1 VRNWDFH
8 RAALG
13 IFAAGLLAGCGASQP
28 PIDLPATNAQDA
40 APSARRDK
48 ASYKVLY
55 IFKAKPDGSHPIA
68 GLINVNGTLYGTTRR
83 GGPLRHGEVFGI
95 TPDGTEQTVFGF
107 RHAHGSDPAAG
118 LIDVNGTLYGT
129 TAGGGDERRGIVY
142 SLTTDGVERVLRRF
156 LMKGR
161 RGANPV
167 ASLVNAGGTLYG
179 TTKYGGAYAG
189 GPDAYHPDGG
199 GTVFSITT
207 TGTHKLLYSFGYGT
221 DGKNPVAAL
230 IDVGGTLYGT
240 TYSGG
245 TAGNGIVF
253 AVTTSGAESVLYNF
267 GSGTDGSHPA
277 AGLLDVNGTLYGT
290 TSSGGTHD
298 LGTVFSIGKS
308 GSEKVLYSFGS
319 GTDGS
324 HPYAGLIDVKGTLYG
339 TTRNGG
345 TGACSCGTIFSI
357 TTAGTETVLHD
368 FTGSDG
374 AGPVAALLDVAGVL
388 FGTTEYGGPY
398 KRGDCGPGCGVVFA
412 LRP

>member
-1 VRNWDFH
+1 
-8 RAALG
+8 
-13 IFAAGLLAGCGASQP
+13 
-28 PIDLPATNAQDA
+28 
-40 APSARRDK
+40 
-48 ASYKVLY
+48 
-55 IFKAKPDGSHPIA
+55 
-68 GLINVNGTLYGTTRR
+68 
-83 GGPLRHGEVFGI
+83 
-95 TPDGTEQTVFGF
+95 
-107 RHAHGSDPAAG
+107 
-118 LIDVNGTLYGT
+118 VNGTLYGT
-129 TAGGGDERRGIVY
+129 TAGGGGERRGIVY
-142 SLTTDGVERVLRRF
+142 SLTTDGVEHVLRRF

-179 TTKYGGAYAG
+179 TTKYGGAYG
-189 GPDAYHPDGG
+189 D

-207 TGTHKLLYSFGYGT
+207 TGTHKLLYSFGYGA

-245 TAGNGIVF
+245 TSGNGVVF
-253 AVTTSGAESVLYNF
+253 AVTTGGAESVLYNF

-290 TSSGGTHD
+290 TSSGGTND

-345 TGACSCGTIFSI
+345 TGACSCGTVFSI

-368 FTGSDG
+368 FADSDG
-374 AGPVAALLDVAGVL
+374 AGPLAALLDVAGVL
-388 FGTTEYGGPY
+388 FGTTGYGGSH
-398 KRGDCGPGCGVVFA
+398 KGDCSPGCGVVFA